1 MKNSQII
8 KEREKVIRRRL
19 LTFFTAVII
28 TFIVIAGSNMVN
40 DGKLVTE
47 ADALER
53 SEPVQEVIK
62 EHSEGR
68 NGPDLELFKEYQEE
82 MKFREEMA
90 IKELT
95 IEERISLACEKYGIS
110 DEIPLAIAKLE
121 TGHFTSNAY
130 LNYNNPGGMSINE
143 VPIKYDTIEDGVEA
157 FISNLAENYFA
168 EGLTTP
174 ESISKKYCPCNAET
188 WANIVTQL
196 M

>member
-19 LTFFTAVII
+19 LTFFTAVIV
-28 TFIVIAGSNMVN
+28 TFIVIAGSNMVS

-53 SEPVQEVIK
+53 NEPVQEVIK

-82 MKFREEMA
+82 MRLRN
-90 IKELT
+90 LT

>member
-8 KEREKVIRRRL
+8 KEREKVITKRL
-19 LTFFTAVII
+19 LTFFAAVFV
-28 TFIVIAGSNMVN
+28 TFIVIISTNVVN
-40 DGKLVTE
+40 EGKLVTE
-47 ADALER
+47 AEALER
-53 SEPVQEVIK
+53 KAPVQEVIQQ
-62 EHSEGR
+62 HSEDRVGSK
-68 NGPDLELFKEYQEE
+68 LEVFNQYKEE
-82 MKFREEMA
+82 MKLRNM
-90 IKELT
+90 T
-95 IEERISLACEKYGIS
+95 IEERISLACEKYDIS

-143 VPIKYDTIEDGVEA
+143 VPIKYETIEEGVEA

-174 ESISKKYCPCNAET
+174 ESISKKYCPFNAEA

>member
-19 LTFFTAVII
+19 FTFFIAVVV
-28 TFIVIAGSNMVN
+28 TFIVITGSNIVN

-53 SEPVQEVIK
+53 NESVQEVIK

-68 NGPDLELFKEYQEE
+68 NGPDLELFKEYQE
-82 MKFREEMA
+82 KRRLRN
-90 IKELT
+90 LT

-121 TGHFTSNAY
+121 TGNFTSKAY

-168 EGLTTP
+168 NGLTTP

>member
-19 LTFFTAVII
+19 FTFFTAVIV
-28 TFIVIAGSNMVN
+28 TFIVITGSNIVN

-53 SEPVQEVIK
+53 NESVQEVIK
-62 EHSEGR
+62 EHSEDR
-68 NGPDLELFKEYQEE
+68 NGPNVELFKEYKEE

-90 IKELT
+90 MKELT

-110 DEIPLAIAKLE
+110 DAIPLAIAKLE

>member
-19 LTFFTAVII
+19 FTFFTAVVV

-53 SEPVQEVIK
+53 NESVQEVIK

-110 DEIPLAIAKLE
+110 DKIPLAIAKLE

-168 EGLTTP
+168 KGLTTP

>member
-1 MKNSQII
+1 MKKSQII

-19 LTFFTAVII
+19 LTLFIAVIV

-53 SEPVQEVIK
+53 NESVQEVIK

-68 NGPDLELFKEYQEE
+68 NGPDLKLFKEYQEE

-110 DEIPLAIAKLE
+110 DKIPLAIAKLE

-168 EGLTTP
+168 NGLTTP